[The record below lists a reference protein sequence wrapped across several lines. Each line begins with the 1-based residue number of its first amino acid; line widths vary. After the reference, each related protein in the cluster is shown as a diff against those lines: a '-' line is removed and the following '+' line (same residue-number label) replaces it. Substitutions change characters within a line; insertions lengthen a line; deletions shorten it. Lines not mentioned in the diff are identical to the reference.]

1 MILKKIFSP
10 IVWINL
16 TCMILFV
23 ILVIFGMWYAT
34 MKYTLHGEIITVPD
48 ITGIHHTAA
57 RDTLAQHGLII
68 HISDSGFNR
77 NLRPGTVL
85 MQYPEAGTEVKRDR
99 KVYLT
104 INSSSGPTLTIPDIA
119 DNCDVYEAEIRLR
132 TMGFKL
138 GPKEYAKGDKDWVIG
153 VKCQG
158 RTVMAGDKI
167 PAEAP
172 VVLVVGNNLTEDEQW
187 ERENQNSD
195 AYSFE
200 EETEW

>member
-1 MILKKIFSP
+1 
-10 IVWINL
+10 
-16 TCMILFV
+16 MILFV

-34 MKYTLHGEIITVPD
+34 MKYTLHGEVITVPD
-48 ITGIHHTAA
+48 ITGIHHTVA

-77 NLRPGTVL
+77 NLRPGIVL

-172 VVLVVGNNLTEDEQW
+172 VVLVVGNNLTEEEQW

>member
-1 MILKKIFSP
+1 
-10 IVWINL
+10 
-16 TCMILFV
+16 
-23 ILVIFGMWYAT
+23 
-34 MKYTLHGEIITVPD
+34 
-48 ITGIHHTAA
+48 
-57 RDTLAQHGLII
+57 
-68 HISDSGFNR
+68 
-77 NLRPGTVL
+77 
-85 MQYPEAGTEVKRDR
+85 
-99 KVYLT
+99 
-104 INSSSGPTLTIPDIA
+104 
-119 DNCDVYEAEIRLR
+119 
-132 TMGFKL
+132 MGFKL

-153 VKCQG
+153 IKCQG